1 MIYGKRADW
10 VKNDGSN
17 AKWKALRAG
26 WTVVPSARPMV
37 IGYLGQA
44 RWAAG
49 RSREGVQAARLKRGS
64 WHDENPFL
72 V

>member
-1 MIYGKRADW
+1 ME
-10 VKNDGSN
+10 GS
-17 AKWKALRAG
+17 AG
-26 WTVVPSARPMV
+26 WVDGGTFRAPNGDRVPWAGTM
-37 IGYLGQA
+37 
-44 RWAAG
+44 AAG